1 MSYDPETF
9 RTQSRKSWGAVAA
22 GWGRNATRQLA
33 AAMPASS
40 WMIEAARLQAGH
52 RVLDLAAGPGDL
64 GFMAYELIQ
73 PGGELIT
80 SDFAPEMLTVA
91 QEHAAERGLEGV
103 RFKQIDMESID
114 IEAATLDAVLCRWG
128 VMFVPDPNAA
138 LRECRRVLKP
148 GGRLALAAWA
158 ERDRNPWTALVND
171 TIEERAVVPPAP
183 EGTPG
188 QFALARPGLLQELLE
203 EAGFVDEI
211 QVERVEWEFDDQ
223 DFDGFWHRTMDMSRL
238 GQLIGAMPAAEQDE
252 VREVVRGRLAPYE
265 GADGLLHLP
274 ACTWVAA
281 ATA

>member
-1 MSYDPETF
+1 MSYDPATF

-40 WMIEAARLQAGH
+40 WMLDAARLQPGH

-91 QEHAAERGLEGV
+91 QEHAAERGLDGV

-114 IEAATLDAVLCRWG
+114 IQAATLDAVLCRWG
-128 VMFVPDPNAA
+128 LMFVPDPNAA
-138 LRECRRVLKP
+138 LRECRRVLRP
-148 GGRLALAAWA
+148 GGRLVLAAWA
-158 ERDRNPWTALVND
+158 DREQNPWTGLIAEE
-171 TIEERAVVPPAP
+171 IEARGLMPRAE
-183 EGTPG
+183 EGVPG
-188 QFALARPGLLQELLE
+188 QFALAREGLLQELLE

-211 QVERVEWEFDDQ
+211 EVEAISWDFDDQ
-223 DFDGFWHRTMDMSRL
+223 DFDEYWDRTMDMSRV
-238 GQLIGAMPAAEQDE
+238 GQAVAGLSPAEQE
-252 VREVVRGRLAPYE
+252 EFREALRAKLAPYE
-265 GADGLLHLP
+265 GDDGLLHLP
-274 ACTWVAA
+274 ARTWVAA